1 MKKKL
6 KFMGISL
13 ADRRI
18 SLRDRIKHFLEKKES
33 VKEAVVKS
41 SGINFLSRFI
51 NYLRYLAVAVFIG
64 FSQKTDAFFVAAS
77 FLGMFMIFV
86 DVFDSVGIPNLV
98 KAKQRSEKEFQDI
111 AANLFAITL
120 ILAAV
125 VTAASLL
132 ASPFI
137 AKIAFGF
144 SPHRQKYV
152 QLYFLL
158 LVPELFSAFL
168 FHHFG
173 AILRSE
179 RKFTIFFVGQ
189 LVFSIVC
196 TLTLFITL
204 PIFHAV
210 WMIPAALSL
219 AQIIAA
225 VFIAIYARKFFK
237 IKLELNDQVKNISRQ
252 IFFLSLLYGIGPL
265 YTLAD
270 TLFASYL
277 STKTISAL
285 NYGISI
291 ATLPATVLQFSTIAI
306 TSLSESEADWNKVKR
321 YLRVL
326 ILFSLPF
333 IIGCWLLITPILKL
347 FLTYGRFTILDLD
360 LTSEAV
366 RYYILSLPFFLCWPV
381 LYRAYQ
387 VRNKLLPLIIFAV
400 IGALFNF
407 FLKFYFIFHLKLAIR
422 GITFTTFISYCFI
435 CVVSYLYYYY
445 YLNKKQSQ
453 NIKDSSG

>member
-1 MKKKL
+1 
-6 KFMGISL
+6 MGISL

-41 SGINFLSRFI
+41 SGINFLARFVG
-51 NYLRYLAVAVFIG
+51 YLKYLAVAVFIG

-77 FLGMFMIFV
+77 LLGMFMIFV

-144 SPHRQKYV
+144 SVHRQKYV

-204 PIFHAV
+204 PFFHAV
-210 WMIPAALSL
+210 WIIPAAFSL

-225 VFIAIYARKFFK
+225 VFIAIYARKFFHF
-237 IKLELNDQVKNISRQ
+237 KLEWNEQVKGMVKQ
-252 IFFLSLLYGIGPL
+252 ILYLLFIYGIGPL
-265 YTLAD
+265 YVITD
-270 TLFASYL
+270 NIFASYL
-277 STKTISAL
+277 PTKSISAL
-285 NYGISI
+285 NYGILI
-291 ATLPATVLQFSTIAI
+291 ANLPASILQFSMIAI
-306 TSLSESEADWNKVKR
+306 TPLSENDADWSKLKQ

-326 ILFSLPF
+326 VIFSLPM
-333 IIGCWLLITPILKL
+333 IIGCWLFVTPVLKL
-347 FLTYGRFTILDLD
+347 FLSYGRFSMLDLG
-360 LTSEAV
+360 LTAEAV

-387 VRNKLLPLIIFAV
+387 VKNKLTPLIFIIVLGAV
-400 IGALFNF
+400 MNASLKYF
-407 FLKFYFIFHLKLAIR
+407 FVFDLKMTIR
-422 GITFTTFISYCFI
+422 GITFTTFIGYCFV
-435 CVVSYLYYYY
+435 CVIAYWYYSSH
-445 YLNKKQSQ
+445 LNSRKV
-453 NIKDSSG
+453 IRGI

>member
-1 MKKKL
+1 
-6 KFMGISL
+6 MGISL

-41 SGINFLSRFI
+41 SGINFLARFVG
-51 NYLRYLAVAVFIG
+51 YLKYLAVAVFIG

-125 VTAASLL
+125 VTVASLL

-144 SPHRQKYV
+144 SVHRQKYV

>member
-1 MKKKL
+1 
-6 KFMGISL
+6 MGISL

-77 FLGMFMIFV
+77 LLGMFMIFV

-144 SPHRQKYV
+144 SVHRQKYV

-225 VFIAIYARKFFK
+225 VFIAIYARKFFHF
-237 IKLELNDQVKNISRQ
+237 KLEWNEQVKGMVKQ
-252 IFFLSLLYGIGPL
+252 ILYLSFIYGIGPL
-265 YTLAD
+265 YVITD
-270 TLFASYL
+270 NIFASYL
-277 STKTISAL
+277 PTKSISAL
-285 NYGISI
+285 NYGILI
-291 ATLPATVLQFSTIAI
+291 ANLPASILQFSMIAI
-306 TSLSESEADWNKVKR
+306 TPLSENDADWSKLKQ

-326 ILFSLPF
+326 VIFSLPMM
-333 IIGCWLLITPILKL
+333 IGCWLFITPVLKL
-347 FLTYGRFTILDLD
+347 FLSYGRFSMLDLG
-360 LTSEAV
+360 LTAEAV
-366 RYYILSLPFFLCWPV
+366 RYYILSLPFFLCSPV

-387 VRNKLLPLIIFAV
+387 VKNKLTPLIFITALGAV
-400 IGALFNF
+400 MNASLKYF
-407 FLKFYFIFHLKLAIR
+407 FVFDLKMTIR
-422 GITFTTFISYCFI
+422 GITFTTFIAYCFI
-435 CVVSYLYYYY
+435 CVIAYWYYSSH
-445 YLNKKQSQ
+445 LNSRKV
-453 NIKDSSG
+453 IRGI